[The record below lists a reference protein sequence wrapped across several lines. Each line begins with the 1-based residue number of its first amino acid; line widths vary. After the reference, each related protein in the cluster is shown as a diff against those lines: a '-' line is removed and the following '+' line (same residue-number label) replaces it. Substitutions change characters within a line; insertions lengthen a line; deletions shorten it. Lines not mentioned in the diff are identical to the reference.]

1 MSFISFSV
9 DWNESNY
16 DECVRHP
23 NVKIDEDIGTAPLS
37 KKQVKPKNSSVGDHL
52 LFFNHSTSYD
62 GFSILNRE
70 NKKILV
76 ELKESLL
83 IMRDQPSLKKEHYV
97 GIITCIR
104 QAQVIRSL
112 LELYLFSL
120 VAASLSAK
128 VHDNGTVQFTF
139 FLVVRLNLY
148 HCHERYSLFVIF
160 LP

>member
-1 MSFISFSV
+1 M

-23 NVKIDEDIGTAPLS
+23 NVKIDEDIGTASLS

-52 LFFNHSTSYD
+52 LFFNDSASYD

-83 IMRDQPSLKKEHYV
+83 KRDQPSLKKEHYI
-97 GIITCIR
+97 GIITCVR

-112 LELYLFSL
+112 LELFYF
-120 VAASLSAK
+120 
-128 VHDNGTVQFTF
+128 H
-139 FLVVRLNLY
+139 
-148 HCHERYSLFVIF
+148 
-160 LP
+160 